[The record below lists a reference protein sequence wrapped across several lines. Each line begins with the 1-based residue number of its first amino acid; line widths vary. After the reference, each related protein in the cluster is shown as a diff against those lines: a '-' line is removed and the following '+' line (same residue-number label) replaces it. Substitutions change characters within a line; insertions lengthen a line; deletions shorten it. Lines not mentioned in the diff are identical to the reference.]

1 MCIKSVNYWDKYTE
15 MHVQQNVKKHIHS
28 GCVILIDF
36 PLPQCLHERNSM
48 LRHTYIACLFFYFQC
63 LMWRYFDSRQI
74 LSVGIRRWRYC
85 LNGVF
90 VVYRNKCRLNGSKSW
105 NAVFPTSKIGLYFTW
120 LLSENRSDYYRKL
133 LYGKH
138 TDVTR
143 NIILI
148 YEFKIINCFVDRVK
162 NALLFMLV
170 QRVIFK
176 NKNAYFILR

>member
-1 MCIKSVNYWDKYTE
+1 MLQW
-15 MHVQQNVKKHIHS
+15 
-28 GCVILIDF
+28 
-36 PLPQCLHERNSM
+36 LHEGISV
-48 LRHTYIACLFFYFQC
+48 LRYTYIACLVFYFQC
-63 LMWRYFDSRQI
+63 LMWWYFDSRQI
-74 LSVGIRRWRYC
+74 LSVVIRSWRYC
-85 LNGVF
+85 SNGVF
-90 VVYRNKCRLNGSKSW
+90 VVYRNKFWFSDSRSL

-120 LLSENRSDYYRKL
+120 LLSENRSDFYRKL

-170 QRVIFK
+170 KLVSF
-176 NKNAYFILR
+176 